1 MRLSYVL
8 SDLATGIR
16 RNVSMVLSLV
26 LTIAVSLTLVAL
38 GLLVR
43 AQVDKIEESLGS
55 RIEVVVQLC
64 NDNSTSPACVGGEV
78 TAAQKAAIA
87 NTLDDSQYVESYRLE
102 DQQQAYDKAQ
112 RIYVSD
118 NPDERRLYASMRPS
132 DFKESYWVTMN
143 DPQDYEQVS
152 GLAQG
157 LPGVDGVLDLRD
169 ILNPLYDALAKI
181 QLGALGAAVLLLLAA
196 VFQVANTIRLAA
208 FARRREIGIM
218 RLVGASSLYIQ
229 LPFLLESLLAAVVG
243 IAIAAAGVSV
253 LIVVAEQLQSSIL
266 YFEWVGW
273 TEGLVTLGWVS
284 LLGVALALV
293 PTLLMTQ
300 KYLRV

>member
-78 TAAQKAAIA
+78 TSAQKAAIA

-266 YFEWVGW
+266 YFEWVDW